1 MPSAVKQE
9 QLSEIKSILSA
20 KANFVVTTYSGLNVE
35 QMLALRA
42 KIRDSDSSVKVI
54 KNNLFKIAL
63 KDSPVH
69 SAIANSFE
77 KELKGP
83 IAVTFVGGEFPAAAK
98 AIVEFAK
105 TNDKVVIKSGVMD
118 GQFLNANDVKD
129 IATLPSRDELL
140 AIIARGFNTPATQIA
155 SGMNQ
160 IIASLA
166 RAIKAVGEK
175 NGG

>member
-1 MPSAVKQE
+1 MPSAVKHE
-9 QLSEIKSILSA
+9 QLSELKSILSERG
-20 KANFVVTTYSGLNVE
+20 NFVVTTYSGLNVE
-35 QMLALRA
+35 QILALRA
-42 KIRDSDSSVKVI
+42 KVRDSQSSVKVI

-69 SAIANSFE
+69 SKFADSFE
-77 KELKGP
+77 SELKGP
-83 IAVTFVGGEFPAAAK
+83 VAVTFIGGEFTTAAK
-98 AIVEFAK
+98 ALVEFAK

-118 GQFLNANDVKD
+118 GQFLSGNEVKD

-140 AIIARGFNTPATQIA
+140 AIIARGINTPATQIA